1 MSKET
6 NDVDIRKLYDQMK
19 DELRSVVYIAVAVG
33 GAFGACAS
41 LAITGL
47 SDTSRLVLVFLGI
60 VFGFHL
66 GKLRKQDLYEKSL
79 LLYYFMD
86 LLPKTTAEEPK
97 DVVEETPAPV
107 EATATDAA
115 TETKVE
121 EAKTTQEVTPEA
133 TPVVAAE
140 ETKTEVAPV
149 PPTSEPTKPEVKTVV
164 KKARGKPVKLSS
176 N

>member
-6 NDVDIRKLYDQMK
+6 NDIDIRKLYEQMK
-19 DELRSVVYIAVAVG
+19 DELRNVVYVAVAIG
-33 GAFGACAS
+33 GAFGACAA

-47 SDTSRLVLVFLGI
+47 SDTSRLALIFLGT

-86 LLPKTTAEEPK
+86 LLPKVTTEEPK
-97 DVVEETPAPV
+97 KDVVAEVETPAPV
-107 EATATDAA
+107 AEATVTESKVDETKTA
-115 TETKVE
+115 TEVKP
-121 EAKTTQEVTPEA
+121 EVTPVVEVKA
-133 TPVVAAE
+133 KESKTPEPTPEPAKL
-140 ETKTEVAPV
+140 ETKTI
-149 PPTSEPTKPEVKTVV
+149 V
-164 KKARGKPVKLSS
+164 KKTKGKPTKLSS

>member
-6 NDVDIRKLYDQMK
+6 NDVDIRKLYEQMK
-19 DELRSVVYIAVAVG
+19 DELRNVVYIAVVIG
-33 GAFGACAS
+33 GAFGAGAG
-41 LAITGL
+41 LAITDL
-47 SDTSRLVLVFLGI
+47 NATSRLVLIFLGS

-86 LLPKTTAEEPK
+86 LLPKTTTEEPKK
-97 DVVEETPAPV
+97 DVVEETETPTPV
-107 EATATDAA
+107 EVTPTTV
-115 TETKVE
+115 TETKAVE
-121 EAKTTQEVTPEA
+121 EIKPEVA
-133 TPVVAAE
+133 PVVAAE
-140 ETKTEVAPV
+140 ETKTELAPAS
-149 PPTSEPTKPEVKTVV
+149 PTPEPIKPEVKTVV